1 MDTKIQ
7 NIGTAGDVNF
17 LFDPLRKD
25 DSFIVFLNGG
35 RFKTGFILPD
45 DVILESDANIDW
57 KDVKSIMGGFSTF
70 DTFIRVK
77 DKINEKDQ

>member
-7 NIGTAGDVNF
+7 HIGTAGEVNF

-35 RFKTGFILPD
+35 RFKSGFILPD
-45 DVILESDANIDW
+45 DVILESDANIEWDE
-57 KDVKSIMGGFSTF
+57 VKSIMGGFSTF
-70 DTFIRVK
+70 ETFIRIK
-77 DKINEKDQ
+77 DKINEKNK